1 MGLIL
6 FFLLNG
12 SDYLSLDNVSKS
24 YNQISVFML
33 EHKIKAVLSF
43 MLFYIVT
50 VFFSIPIKPLMK
62 MFAGL
67 FFGLALGFIAS
78 LLSATVGAMLAF
90 LLVKHSWG
98 SNADKSKFKIV
109 NKFSGLMDKHPIY
122 LLFVSRLLPI
132 PFFVPNILAGIYK
145 VKNLIFFTTTLIGI
159 VPVTFIYV
167 WFGTHIRKTIASG
180 GGANVFFDYK
190 FLLAVSFLAV
200 LALLPLVWNIF
211 IQKNKSLK

>member
-12 SDYLSLDNVSKS
+12 SNYLSLNNVSKS
-24 YNQISVFML
+24 YQQISSFIL
-33 EHKIKAVLSF
+33 EHKIKSILSF
-43 MLFYIVT
+43 MLFYIIT

-67 FFGLALGFIAS
+67 FFGLAIGCVSS
-78 LLSATVGAMLAF
+78 LFAATIGAMLAF

-98 SNADKSKFKIV
+98 NNSDKSKFKIV
-109 NKFSGLMDKHPIY
+109 NKFSGLMEKHPIY

-145 VKNLIFFTTTLIGI
+145 VKNSIFCLTTLIGI

-167 WFGTHIRKTIASG
+167 WFGTHIRKTLASSG
-180 GGANVFFDYK
+180 RANIFFDYR
-190 FLLAVSFLAV
+190 FILAVSFLAV
-200 LALLPLVWNIF
+200 LALLPLVFKFANR
-211 IQKNKSLK
+211 K

>member
-12 SDYLSLDNVSKS
+12 SNYLSLDNVSKS
-24 YNQISVFML
+24 YNQISAFIL
-33 EHKIKAVLSF
+33 EHKIKAVLIF
-43 MLFYIVT
+43 MLVYIST
-50 VFFSIPIKPLMK
+50 VFFSIPIKPLLK

-67 FFGLALGFIAS
+67 FFGLAIGFVTS

-98 SNADKSKFKIV
+98 SGSDKSKFKIV
-109 NKFSGLMDKHPIY
+109 NKFSGLMETHPIY

-145 VKNLIFFTTTLIGI
+145 VKNSIFLVTTFLGI
-159 VPVTFIYV
+159 IPVTFIYV
-167 WFGTHIRKTIASG
+167 WFGTHIRKTIEVG
-180 GGANVFFDYK
+180 GDVNVFFDTK
-190 FLLAVSFLAV
+190 FMLAVGFLAV
-200 LALLPLVWNIF
+200 LALLPLLI
-211 IQKNKSLK
+211 KLLSRKK